1 MSDDKHRVVSVY
13 YEMDTSQMTQ
23 FGVHLRH
30 YLTEINTRG
39 CMPLPVREITI
50 TDDGVTDQ
58 GMSDDAI
65 TKTRKPRKPMTDDD
79 YDRQWDIY
87 QDSQW
92 DDLDEDE
99 KREEYLDAYGD
110 AERLWRE

>member
-1 MSDDKHRVVSVY
+1 MSPLQRMGRFALY
-13 YEMDTSQMTQ
+13 I
-23 FGVHLRH
+23 RH
-30 YLTEINTRG
+30 HLTEIYTRRS
-39 CMPLPVREITI
+39 MPSPVREITI

-58 GMSDDAI
+58 GMSGDAI
-65 TKTRKPRKPMTDDD
+65 TKTRKPRTPMTDDD

-99 KREEYLDAYGD
+99 KREDYLDAYGD

>member
-1 MSDDKHRVVSVY
+1 MSP
-13 YEMDTSQMTQ
+13 
-23 FGVHLRH
+23 LRRMGRFALYIRH
-30 YLTEINTRG
+30 HLTEIYTRRS
-39 CMPLPVREITI
+39 MPSPVREITI

-58 GMSDDAI
+58 GMSGDAI
-65 TKTRKPRKPMTDDD
+65 TKTRTPMTDDD

-92 DDLDEDE
+92 DDLEEDE
-99 KREEYLDAYGD
+99 KREDYLDAYGD

>member
-1 MSDDKHRVVSVY
+1 MSPLQR
-13 YEMDTSQMTQ
+13 MDR
-23 FGVHLRH
+23 FALYIRH
-30 YLTEINTRG
+30 HLTEIYTRHS
-39 CMPLPVREITI
+39 MPSPVREITI

-58 GMSDDAI
+58 GMSGDAI
-65 TKTRKPRKPMTDDD
+65 TKTRKPMTDDD

-87 QDSQW
+87 QDTKW

-110 AERLWRE
+110 AERLWRQ

>member
-1 MSDDKHRVVSVY
+1 MSPLQRMSRFALY
-13 YEMDTSQMTQ
+13 I
-23 FGVHLRH
+23 RH
-30 YLTEINTRG
+30 HLTEIYTRRS
-39 CMPLPVREITI
+39 MPSPVREITI

-58 GMSDDAI
+58 GMSGDAI
-65 TKTRKPRKPMTDDD
+65 TKTRKPMTDDD

>member
-1 MSDDKHRVVSVY
+1 MSP
-13 YEMDTSQMTQ
+13 
-23 FGVHLRH
+23 LRRMGRFALYIRH
-30 YLTEINTRG
+30 HLTEIYTRRA
-39 CMPLPVREITI
+39 MPSPVREITI

-58 GMSDDAI
+58 GMSGDAI
-65 TKTRKPRKPMTDDD
+65 TKTRTPMTDDD

-87 QDSQW
+87 QDTQW

-99 KREEYLDAYGD
+99 KREDYLDAYGD

>member
-30 YLTEINTRG
+30 YLTEMNTRG

-58 GMSDDAI
+58 GMSGDAI
-65 TKTRKPRKPMTDDD
+65 TKTRTPMTDDD

>member
-1 MSDDKHRVVSVY
+1 MSP
-13 YEMDTSQMTQ
+13 
-23 FGVHLRH
+23 LRRMGRFVLYIRH
-30 YLTEINTRG
+30 HLTEIYTRRS
-39 CMPLPVREITI
+39 MLSPVREITI

-58 GMSDDAI
+58 GMSGDAI
-65 TKTRKPRKPMTDDD
+65 TKTRKPMTDDD

-92 DDLDEDE
+92 DDLEEDE

>member
-1 MSDDKHRVVSVY
+1 MSP
-13 YEMDTSQMTQ
+13 
-23 FGVHLRH
+23 LRRMGRFALYIRH
-30 YLTEINTRG
+30 HLTEIYTRRA
-39 CMPLPVREITI
+39 MPSPVREITI

-58 GMSDDAI
+58 GMSGDAI
-65 TKTRKPRKPMTDDD
+65 TKTRAPMTDDD

-99 KREEYLDAYGD
+99 KREDYLDAYGD